1 VVKLIELVH
10 SKICQPFLV
19 KSLDAL
25 FYFMTFVDDKLC
37 KL

>member
-1 VVKLIELVH
+1 VVELIELVH
-10 SKICQPFLV
+10 SNLCHPFPV
-19 KSLDAL
+19 KSLNGL